1 MQLHDPP
8 LVLTSP
14 PPAAVE
20 ASDDG
25 TEGRLLERTAT
36 GDRAAFAAVYDQF
49 APLVFGIA
57 LRVVRDPAMAQEVTQ
72 DVFLTVWCTAAKFD
86 RTRGSAR
93 AWVATIAHRRAVD
106 VVRSEQ
112 ASRNRVER
120 AAPTMF
126 HRAFDEVAETV
137 VGRSGDDEVKV
148 ALRSLTDLQRRAV
161 ELAYYQGLT
170 HREVAEVLGVPL
182 GTAKTRIRDGLR
194 RLAAELRAAPVGSR
208 VPA

>member
-8 LVLTSP
+8 LVLTSS
-14 PPAAVE
+14 PPAAV
-20 ASDDG
+20 AAADDG
-25 TEGRLLERTAT
+25 NVERLVERTAA
-36 GDRAAFAAVYDQF
+36 GDRGAFAGMYDQL
-49 APLVFGIA
+49 APLVYGIV
-57 LRVVRDPAMAQEVTQ
+57 LRVVRDAAMAQEVTQ
-72 DVFLTVWCTAAKFD
+72 DVFLSVWCTAAKFD

-112 ASRNRVER
+112 AARDRVER
-120 AAPTMF
+120 VAPAMF
-126 HRAFDEVAETV
+126 LREFDEVAETV
-137 VGRSGDDEVKV
+137 VGRAGDDEVRL

-170 HREVAEVLGVPL
+170 HREVAELLDVPL

-194 RLAAELRAAPVGSR
+194 RLARELGLARAGSQ